1 MLADF
6 RDYVKTLTIA
16 NRIYIGSTE
25 LTPTERFSVGIGKID
40 NTKEYAIGIYSMN
53 GLARVEAFGLNSS
66 YDVAGI
72 RILVH
77 WNRNAKDTEIA
88 SRDLY
93 GKLRHLTNVT
103 MGNAYTYIVEMDT
116 GEPTFLGTDENGVYE
131 YHIALRLYYK
141 R

>member
-6 RDYVKTLTIA
+6 RDYIKTLEIA
-16 NRIYIGSTE
+16 QHTYNGSGE
-25 LTPTERFSVGIGKID
+25 HFSVGIGKID
-40 NTKEYAIGIYSMN
+40 NNKEYAIGIYSMN

-66 YDVAGI
+66 YDIAGI

-77 WNRNAKDTEIA
+77 WNRNAKETEIA

-93 GKLRHLTNVT
+93 EKLRHLTNVA
-103 MGNAYTYIVEMDT
+103 MGNSYIYIVEMDT
-116 GEPTFLGTDENGVYE
+116 GEPTFLGTDDNGVYE
-131 YHIALRLYYK
+131 YHIALRLYYE